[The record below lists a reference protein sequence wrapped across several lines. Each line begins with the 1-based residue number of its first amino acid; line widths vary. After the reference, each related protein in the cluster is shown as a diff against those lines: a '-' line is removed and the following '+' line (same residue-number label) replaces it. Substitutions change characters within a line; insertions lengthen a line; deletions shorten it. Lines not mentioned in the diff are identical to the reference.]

1 MEVMRM
7 NPTALVHDAQT
18 LEQSLASNRDQ
29 IDVSLSRETVEF
41 ISQVVRAKAS
51 GQDVIITQGFE
62 EVTPSEAATLLGMSR
77 QQVRRLMDAN
87 SLPFRMVGTHHRIRV
102 ADLRAFDQAERERQA
117 KAMDDFMALE
127 NEFGLV

>member
-1 MEVMRM
+1 M